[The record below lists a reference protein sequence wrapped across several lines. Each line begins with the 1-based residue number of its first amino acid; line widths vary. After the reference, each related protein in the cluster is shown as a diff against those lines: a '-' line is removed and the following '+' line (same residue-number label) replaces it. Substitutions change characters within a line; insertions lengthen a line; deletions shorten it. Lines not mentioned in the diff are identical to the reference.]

1 MEKGGENE
9 KALGQQQPSG
19 QNEQWAEMNDLAQ
32 GMNNGNFGFDGTNS
46 FPNMGFNEFNSM
58 MQFLPNGMPNP
69 MMASFPNMMGKLYDK
84 CILPMYIVLI
94 IDGQVCQALVWIL

>member
-1 MEKGGENE
+1 MEKGEENE
-9 KALGQQQPSG
+9 KSSGQQQPSG
-19 QNEQWAEMNDLAQ
+19 QNEQWAAMNDLAQ
-32 GMNNGNFGFDGTNS
+32 GMNNGNFGFDGTNN

-84 CILPMYIVLI
+84 CIIPTYIVLI
-94 IDGQVCQALVWIL
+94 MDGQVCRASVWIL

>member
-1 MEKGGENE
+1 MEKAEENE
-9 KALGQQQPSG
+9 KSSGQQPSSG
-19 QNEQWAEMNDLAQ
+19 QNEQWAAMNDLAQ

-69 MMASFPNMMGKLYDK
+69 IMASFPNMMGKLYDK
-84 CILPMYIVLI
+84 CILPTYVVLI
-94 IDGQVCQALVWIL
+94 MDGQVCQASVWIL

>member
-1 MEKGGENE
+1 MEKGEDNE
-9 KALGQQQPSG
+9 KLSGQQPSSG
-19 QNEQWAEMNDLAQ
+19 HNEQWVAMNDLAQ

-69 MMASFPNMMGKLYDK
+69 MMASFPNLMGKLYDK
-84 CILPMYIVLI
+84 CVLPTYVVLI
-94 IDGQVCQALVWIL
+94 MDGQVCQASVWIL

>member
-1 MEKGGENE
+1 MEKGEENE
-9 KALGQQQPSG
+9 KSLGQQPSSG
-19 QNEQWAEMNDLAQ
+19 QNEQWAAMNDLAQ
-32 GMNNGNFGFDGTNS
+32 GMNNGNFGFDGTNN

-84 CILPMYIVLI
+84 CILPTYVVLI
-94 IDGQVCQALVWIL
+94 MDGQVCQASVWIL